1 VAKGRPIAVAPAAAA
16 AVAVAGGAMTE
27 IGPWY
32 RALQKSALTPPD
44 WAFGP
49 AWTVI
54 YALAAMAA
62 VLGWRAAA
70 TNRARAWLIS
80 LYFINGVLNVLWSYF
95 FFAAKRPD
103 LALAEVA
110 TLWLSVLSLMPFL
123 WPLRRAAVLL
133 LAPYL
138 AWVAFAA
145 YLNYSVV
152 ILNAPFGGAS

>member
-1 VAKGRPIAVAPAAAA
+1 MAKGRPIAVAAAAAA
-16 AVAVAGGAMTE
+16 AVAVSGGAMTE

-32 RALQKSALTPPD
+32 RALEKSALTPPD

-49 AWTVI
+49 AWTII

-62 VLGWRAAA
+62 VVGWRAAA

-80 LYFINGVLNVLWSYF
+80 LFFVNGVLNVLWSFF

-110 TLWLSVLSLMPFL
+110 TLWLSVLSLMAFL
-123 WPLRRAAVLL
+123 WPLRHLAAAL

-145 YLNYSVV
+145 YLNCRVV
-152 ILNAPFGGAS
+152 MLNGPFGGAT

>member
-1 VAKGRPIAVAPAAAA
+1 
-16 AVAVAGGAMTE
+16 MTD

-32 RALQKSALTPPD
+32 RALEKSSLTPPD

-54 YALAAMAA
+54 YALAAFAA

-70 TNRARAWLIS
+70 TSRARAWLIS
-80 LYFINGVLNVLWSYF
+80 LFFVNAVLNVLWSFF

-103 LALAEVA
+103 LALAEVV
-110 TLWLSVLSLMPFL
+110 TLWISVLSLIVFL
-123 WPLRRAAVLL
+123 WPLRRAAALV

-145 YLNYSVV
+145 YLNYRVV
-152 ILNAPFGGAS
+152 ELNASFGAAP